1 MTRDADQLSTV
12 CVFGAN
18 DPADGS
24 SDYESARE
32 VGRILAEM
40 GYRVANGGYGGTME
54 ASARGAKEAG
64 GATLGVTCSL
74 WKSSPNSYVD
84 EVIRT
89 HSLNER
95 IQTLIDLGSGGYVVL
110 PGATGTLA
118 ELAWVWELACK
129 GFLKS
134 NLKLGLELELKPKP
148 DIAAPPIVCVGEFW
162 RPLVEMMASSRPKA
176 AKFVTLI
183 ARPDELRNCFQS

>member
-1 MTRDADQLSTV
+1 MTRDDDQPRTV

-18 DPADGS
+18 DPAEGT

-54 ASARGAKEAG
+54 ASSRGAKEAG

-74 WKSSPNSYVD
+74 WKSSPNPYVD

-89 HSLNER
+89 HKLNER

-129 GFLKS
+129 GFLKLKP
-134 NLKLGLELELKPKP
+134 NLKLELKP
-148 DIAAPPIVCVGEFW
+148 DTAAPPIVCLGEFW

-183 ARPDELRNCFQS
+183 ARPDELRNCFLS